1 MALYDVYI
9 IIIYIHLVDGIGIR
23 AKMNYDYKVAGA
35 EDLISV
41 LVRGIEEG
49 TCGNHQQPK
58 GAYIMSETLNKKEV
72 DQLMDLFNK
81 IKLDLSDNSFPTRTN
96 RLEAV
101 ENMKK
106 VLEIHNYVISEYE
119 PEEEE
124 IKMPFPDARDQHL
137 INKNLNKAT
146 GGK

>member
-1 MALYDVYI
+1 
-9 IIIYIHLVDGIGIR
+9 
-23 AKMNYDYKVAGA
+23 
-35 EDLISV
+35 
-41 LVRGIEEG
+41 
-49 TCGNHQQPK
+49 
-58 GAYIMSETLNKKEV
+58 MSDTLNKKEI

-81 IKLDLSDNSFPTRTN
+81 IKLDLQDNSFPTRTN

-119 PEEEE
+119 PEVHDDE
-124 IKMPFPDARDQHL
+124 IRMPFPDARDQHL

>member
-1 MALYDVYI
+1 
-9 IIIYIHLVDGIGIR
+9 
-23 AKMNYDYKVAGA
+23 
-35 EDLISV
+35 
-41 LVRGIEEG
+41 
-49 TCGNHQQPK
+49 
-58 GAYIMSETLNKKEV
+58 MSEYLNKKDI
-72 DQLMDLFNK
+72 DQLMRLFNA
-81 IKLDLSDNSFPTRTN
+81 IKLDLSDTSFPTRTN

-119 PEEEE
+119 PEAQDEE

>member
-1 MALYDVYI
+1 
-9 IIIYIHLVDGIGIR
+9 
-23 AKMNYDYKVAGA
+23 
-35 EDLISV
+35 
-41 LVRGIEEG
+41 
-49 TCGNHQQPK
+49 
-58 GAYIMSETLNKKEV
+58 MSEYLNKK
-72 DQLMDLFNK
+72 DIDNLMRLFDA
-81 IKLDLSDNSFPTRTN
+81 IKLDLSDDSFPTRTN

-106 VLEIHNYVISEYE
+106 VIEIHGYKIVEVDPGS
-119 PEEEE
+119 PEGNE